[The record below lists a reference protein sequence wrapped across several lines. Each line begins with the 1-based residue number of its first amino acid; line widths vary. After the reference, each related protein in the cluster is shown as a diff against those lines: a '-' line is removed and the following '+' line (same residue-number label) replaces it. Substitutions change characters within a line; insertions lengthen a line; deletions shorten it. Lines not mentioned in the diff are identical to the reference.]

1 MQVTL
6 IQRIVVGFTLV
17 LLIVIA
23 ISSSTFIS
31 QRRTSEQ
38 MYITSTTVPTMFDQF
53 GKSLDLMRLAN
64 QAMLQHA
71 TSESEDSRELLRREF
86 DETRAA
92 YDAQARGLIESLAA
106 YPDIL
111 TTFET
116 ANIAT
121 KDMMAQ
127 AKLHFDVQDQR
138 VVARANSLN
147 KLTEF
152 ASEFQYFSEDID
164 DLVEEA
170 EEDIGSA
177 DVLEEIANL
186 ATQGDGVQL
195 YLIKTLAIRDDKR
208 FNTFAQELERYMQLM
223 DESISS
229 IEQVDAD
236 LIEDFKFY
244 QTLLK
249 SAISDPNG
257 LFQQHLAYV
266 TLDNRSAQLLQEV
279 SLKAE
284 VSSQQLDETMQHIQ
298 SLATQAR
305 LNADN
310 VFKQSSVI
318 NFVLAI
324 VSLFVAVLIASTIVV
339 SIRKPLKTIIRSL
352 KRVASGDLSH
362 TITETYKSEM
372 GLVVD
377 DINDL
382 NSQLNQLI
390 GQIQQ
395 SASTISSVAKDNLEK
410 SEQTNQSIALQRSR
424 TESVAAAVTQMD
436 AAVHEVANH
445 AVDASNEV
453 SQVTENAQTNMK
465 NMSQNLFFANELK
478 TSLVSASNVIESLS
492 EESQRIGDILSVI
505 QGIAEQTNLL
515 ALNAAIE
522 AARAGEQGRGFAVV
536 ADEVRTL
543 ANRTQQSANEI
554 GEMIGSLQ
562 RQAGNAVALVR
573 DNLSRADQ
581 SVIQTEQ
588 TTALLEDM
596 VNSLANVNDKSRS
609 IASASEQQS
618 AVAKEVAENIVQIS
632 SMTEDIE
639 ANSVQA
645 AENSE
650 SLNRLSSE
658 QSALTQRFKLK

>member
-581 SVIQTEQ
+581 TVIQTEQ